1 MVERR
6 DIAQLIDQSLLK
18 PDVTEEDVRN
28 LCEEA
33 KQYGFASV
41 FINPFWVPLA
51 VQLLKDSP
59 VRVGTVAGFPLG
71 ASTTATKVFQAKE
84 AISKGA
90 DEIDMVM
97 NVGALKSG
105 DDKTVGEDI
114 EAVVDAAGGKT
125 VKVILETCLLSQS
138 EKVRAAL
145 LAKKAGAHFVKTST
159 GFASGGAT
167 VEDVALLRKT
177 VGEDM
182 GVKAS
187 GGIRDL
193 ETVRKLIDA
202 GATRIGT
209 SSGVDIIRQSEVS
222 IQKQEAGSKRQEK
235 RQTA

>member
-1 MVERR
+1 MVERK
-6 DIAQLIDQSLLK
+6 DIAQFIDQSLLK
-18 PDVTEEDVRN
+18 ADVTEEDIRN

-51 VQLLKDSP
+51 VELLKDSP
-59 VRVGTVAGFPLG
+59 VKVGTVAGFPLG

-105 DDKTVGEDI
+105 DYKRVSEDMK
-114 EAVVDAAGGKT
+114 AVVEAAEGKT
-125 VKVILETCLLSQS
+125 VKVILETCLLSED

-145 LAKKAGAHFVKTST
+145 LAKEAGAHFVKTST
-159 GFASGGAT
+159 GFSLGGAT
-167 VEDVALLRKT
+167 VEDVALLRRT
-177 VGEDM
+177 VGRNM

-193 ETVRKLIDA
+193 EMVLKLIDA

-209 SSGVDIIRQSEVS
+209 SSGVAIIRQSEVS
-222 IQKQEAGSKRQEK
+222 IQKQEARSKRQEK
-235 RQTA
+235 R

>member
-1 MVERR
+1 MVERK

-18 PDVTEEDVRN
+18 PDVTEEDIRN
-28 LCEEA
+28 LCKEA
-33 KQYGFASV
+33 KQYGFTSV
-41 FINPFWVPLA
+41 FINPFWVSLA
-51 VQLLKDSP
+51 VELLKDSP
-59 VRVGTVAGFPLG
+59 VKVGTVAGFPLG

-105 DDKTVGEDI
+105 DDNRVSEDI
-114 EAVVDAAGGKT
+114 EAVVGAAEGKT
-125 VKVILETCLLSQS
+125 VKVILETCLLS
-138 EKVRAAL
+138 EDERVRAAL

-159 GFASGGAT
+159 GFSLGGAT
-167 VEDVALLRKT
+167 VEDVALLRRT
-177 VGEDM
+177 VGQNM

-193 ETVRKLIDA
+193 EMVLKLIDA

-209 SSGVDIIRQSEVS
+209 SSGVDIVR
-222 IQKQEAGSKRQEK
+222 
-235 RQTA
+235 TAENAETYKE